1 MERHIKWLML
11 VAGALTF
18 TMLYAFLAPQAA
30 LQSIFGTKLE
40 GPAAEIVVRN
50 WGALV
55 ALAGCMLIYG
65 ALNPVIRNFA
75 LVIVSISK
83 CIFIGLVLIYTSPIG
98 AQLAVSIAVD
108 AVFVLIFGVYLL
120 QNRRSPHQN

>member
-55 ALAGCMLIYG
+55 ALAVCMLIYG
-65 ALNPVIRNFA
+65 ALNPVVRDFA
-75 LVIVSISK
+75 LMIVSISK
-83 CIFIGLVLIYTSPIG
+83 CIFIGLVLIYASPIG
-98 AQLAVSIAVD
+98 MQLAVSIADD
-108 AVFVLIFGVYLL
+108 AVFVLIFGFYLL
-120 QNRRSPHQN
+120 QSRRSPHQN

>member
-55 ALAGCMLIYG
+55 ALAGGMLIYG
-65 ALNPVIRNFA
+65 ALNPVVRNFA

-108 AVFVLIFGVYLL
+108 AVFVLIFGVYLF
-120 QNRRSPHQN
+120 QSQRSPHQN